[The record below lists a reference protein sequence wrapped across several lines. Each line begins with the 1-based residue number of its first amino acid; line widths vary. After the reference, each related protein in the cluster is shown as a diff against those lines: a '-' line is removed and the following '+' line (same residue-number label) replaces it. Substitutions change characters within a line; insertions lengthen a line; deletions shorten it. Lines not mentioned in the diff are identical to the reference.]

1 MRCLRYLPTL
11 STPVDQP
18 PPTSAPPLPSL
29 ENHRATTYIL
39 PYSSCILP
47 GGKRPFSAHIDRRR
61 HYCAAAGALS
71 AIYLKSN
78 PRPPTPTPRIRVYF
92 RTRPG
97 PPIVH
102 RSFSRI
108 SKLERLKHGRIHSFR
123 HGLSLRGIDYVCS
136 FRQHRLANDAVAV
149 DCSGILFFPPW
160 PLSASIGLCWITC
173 RTCAIVAPP
182 RERATGE
189 GPWGESSS
197 RERLGTA
204 CFMPPTPWIF

>member
-18 PPTSAPPLPSL
+18 PTTFAPHCPPWKITERLL
-29 ENHRATTYIL
+29 IYCHT

-78 PRPPTPTPRIRVYF
+78 PRPPTPTPRIRVDF

-123 HGLSLRGIDYVCS
+123 HGLSLRGIDDVCS

-149 DCSGILFFPPW
+149 D
-160 PLSASIGLCWITC
+160 
-173 RTCAIVAPP
+173 
-182 RERATGE
+182 
-189 GPWGESSS
+189 
-197 RERLGTA
+197 
-204 CFMPPTPWIF
+204 